1 MVIFQAFLNDHGGE
15 LVAACEAYL
24 ASVILSENG
33 AQNLNEEQ
41 MVRTN
46 ELFWFLEVIFKF

>member
-46 ELFWFLEVIFKF
+46 ELF